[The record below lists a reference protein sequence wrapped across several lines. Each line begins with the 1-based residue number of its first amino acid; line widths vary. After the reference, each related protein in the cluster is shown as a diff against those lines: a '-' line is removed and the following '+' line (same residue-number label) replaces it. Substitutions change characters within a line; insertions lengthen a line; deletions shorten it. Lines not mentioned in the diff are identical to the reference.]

1 MSKTKR
7 KAKRREANLSEILD
21 GPTEA
26 QLANGHYV
34 RDFVMQADNA
44 TQAMAWT
51 NRGGTPV
58 MRWATSGKLNVR
70 QLTAIERCQSLWRI
84 LDSSPSVTA
93 QYGERIQS
101 TGSEETRATKWLAA
115 KDEML
120 RIQGYVSKTAWNVY
134 QNVCRWHMPAGVAG
148 GELGYGSR
156 SAEVRA
162 HTLVCEVADR
172 IVEEEKL

>member
-1 MSKTKR
+1 MAKR
-7 KAKRREANLSEILD
+7 KAKRREAHLSEILD

-34 RDFVMQADNA
+34 RDFVMQADSA
-44 TQAMAWT
+44 TKAMAWT

-58 MRWATSGKLNVR
+58 VRWHTARKLTDK
-70 QLTAIERCQSLWRI
+70 QLQAITMCQQLWRTI
-84 LDSSPSVTA
+84 DSAPPVTA
-93 QYGERIQS
+93 QYGERIKA
-101 TGSEETRATKWLAA
+101 TGCEELRAAKVLAA
-115 KDEML
+115 DKIL
-120 RIQGYVSKTAWNVY
+120 VKLQGYVSKSAWNVY